1 MGPVRRVA
9 ELKDPKERWII
20 AALVVPMTAAG
31 IVSRIADATWPQLLD
46 RSPLLLVFMNPGLRY
61 VILAAPLVDFVPFLF
76 VVVVRLVLTDPLF
89 YVFGYRYGD
98 AGIRWVEEK
107 SGAPGA
113 LSWIERWF
121 RRAAYPLI
129 AIMPNNLICVLSGAS
144 GLPLRAFVALNLGGT
159 IARVA
164 LIWWLGDVF
173 RDPLLD
179 VVDFIGRYQ
188 WWFTIGSIVLTF
200 AWLMWA
206 GRKGR
211 LNLETP
217 GGVEEELEEFQAEIE
232 AEAPAPEGT
241 GGPKD

>member
-1 MGPVRRVA
+1 MRRVA
-9 ELKDPKERWII
+9 NLQDPKERWII

-31 IVSRIADATWPQLLD
+31 VISRIADATWPALLD
-46 RSPLLLVFMNPGLRY
+46 NSPLLLVFMNPGLRY
-61 VILAAPLVDFVPFLF
+61 VILVAPLVDFVPFLI
-76 VVVVRLVLTDPLF
+76 VVVIRLVLTDPLF
-89 YVFGYRYGD
+89 FVFGYRYGD

-129 AIMPNNLICVLSGAS
+129 VLIPNNLICVLSGAS
-144 GLPLRAFVALNLGGT
+144 GLSIRAFVALNLSGT

-173 RDPLLD
+173 REPLLD

-188 WWFTIGSIVLTF
+188 WQFTIGSFLLTF
-200 AWLMWA
+200 AWLLWA

-211 LNLETP
+211 LSLETP
-217 GGVEEELEEFQAEIE
+217 GAVEEELEEFQAEIE
-232 AEAPAPEGT
+232 AEVPAPEGPAGT
-241 GGPKD
+241 ND